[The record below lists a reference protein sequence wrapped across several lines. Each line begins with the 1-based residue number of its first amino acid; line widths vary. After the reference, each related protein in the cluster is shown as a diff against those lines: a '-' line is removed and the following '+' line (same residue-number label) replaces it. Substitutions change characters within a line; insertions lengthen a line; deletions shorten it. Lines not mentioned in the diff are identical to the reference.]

1 MTERMSGVFRRIL
14 YFALILI
21 IAVSAVKVYML
32 WWGRYEAL
40 NPQVIAA
47 TPYAHTDKIPAR
59 GILIWREE
67 IVSSRW
73 DGPVDYPSMEPR
85 RVGRGETV
93 AVIGASSGRMAVKAE
108 KVGYFI
114 PALDGVEGK
123 WTYSAFWNG
132 MAPLPEPPEP
142 VFFSPGGFVEK
153 GTPVG
158 KIILQPQDLRCILY
172 ADVTPAL
179 EKDIRSGTV
188 RVKTKDGE
196 WPGKAE
202 VRVAS
207 FHGSKVKLYLTLPFF
222 PPDLAGSRGIRLLLE
237 AGERAGV
244 SLPESAVVYREGKL
258 GVFSVEGNRVE
269 FREITG
275 TPVEGGR
282 FFITEGLKPG
292 NIAVLNA
299 RSAKEGKIR
308 LW

>member
-1 MTERMSGVFRRIL
+1 MTEKMSGIFRRIL
-14 YFALILI
+14 YFALILV

-32 WWGRYEAL
+32 WWDRYEAI

-47 TPYAHTDKIPAR
+47 TSYTHTDQIPAR

-73 DGPVDYPSMEPR
+73 NGPVDYPSLEPR
-85 RVGRGETV
+85 RVGMGETI
-93 AVIGASSGRMAVKAE
+93 AVISASSGRMAVKAGR
-108 KVGYFI
+108 VGYFI
-114 PALDGVEGK
+114 PALDGAEGN

-132 MAPLPEPPEP
+132 MAPLPEPPDP

-153 GTPVG
+153 GKPVG
-158 KIILQPQDLRCILY
+158 KIILQPQELRCILY

-179 EKDIRSGTV
+179 ERDIRSGTV
-188 RVKTKDGE
+188 RVKAKDGE

-222 PPDLAGSRGIRLLLE
+222 PPEIVVSRGIRLLLE
-237 AGERAGV
+237 AGEQAGV

-275 TPVEGGR
+275 MPVEGGR
-282 FFITEGLKPG
+282 FFITGGVKPG